1 MRSLAE
7 VRVLPAST
15 QKGNAEKYPSY
26 RAIAFI
32 CIIGTALAAIR
43 ITGHPDLMDN
53 EQQLQSAYVMDA
65 LQNHHWI
72 CQRDE
77 TGDITSKPPLYTWLA
92 ALSNLP
98 FHRITRVATSFPS
111 MASTIGL
118 ALILLALG
126 RRHFGELAGLCAALT
141 YLTSFWIL
149 RQIGLSRMDG
159 LFPFVV
165 TLAAWAAFRAWI
177 TGRGWIWFWLA
188 SAAATLTKAPVGLL
202 VGAAG
207 LLAAFWE
214 RSPSPGRGPLRQ
226 HAIGTSLFLL
236 ITAGWFAASCIAMG
250 SDVYHKL
257 ILDELVRHLVRK
269 DSGILPGQHFYIP
282 PAQFLSRFL
291 PWSLLACI
299 AGWRLWN
306 QPSSK
311 PSIRRFERFIFFW
324 LAGGMIPFCIAT
336 HQRADLLLPLCP
348 PAALLAGR
356 ELARFLHP
364 MNANLRRAFLA
375 AVVASGFI
383 VATLKYQFFSPR
395 HPAVRMTIDVR
406 QAARSIEK
414 AGGEEFPLT
423 HVAGSPYA
431 LQFYLN
437 TMRPLVKEWRALR
450 LLEGDEA
457 AFIITANTENIMPT
471 LNPRTAHEL
480 LHVPLVEHELQL
492 ISNRSEIRQED
503 RMVMAVGALD
513 IHTRGLR
520 WIHAAQTDFT
530 FSGKG
535 SVRFVNTSD
544 AEVRVRVVV
553 GRAEKSG
560 SVAAHGELSLEVP

>member
-1 MRSLAE
+1 M
-7 VRVLPAST
+7 LPALM
-15 QKGNAEKYPSY
+15 QKGSAERHPSY
-26 RAIAFI
+26 RAIVLI
-32 CIIGTALAAIR
+32 YIIGSALAAIR

-98 FHRITRVATSFPS
+98 FHRINRVATSFPS

-126 RRHFGELAGLCAALT
+126 RRHFGELAGLCAAFI
-141 YLTSFWIL
+141 YLTSFWVL

-159 LFPFVV
+159 LFPFVI
-165 TLAAWAAFRAWI
+165 TLAAWAAYRAWV

-214 RSPSPGRGPLRQ
+214 RSPSPYASPRRQ
-226 HAIGTSLFLL
+226 HALGASLFLL
-236 ITAGWFAASCIAMG
+236 ITAGWLAAACLAMG
-250 SDVYHKL
+250 SDVYDKL
-257 ILDELVRHLVRK
+257 IRHELVAHTVGHQK
-269 DSGILPGQHFYIP
+269 GIFPGQHFYIP

-291 PWSLLACI
+291 PWSIFACI
-299 AGWRLWN
+299 AGWRLWS
-306 QPSSK
+306 QPCSK
-311 PSIRRFERFIFFW
+311 PSIRRFERFTFFW
-324 LAGGMIPFCIAT
+324 LVGGMIPFCIAI

-364 MNANLRRAFLA
+364 MNAKLRRALLA

-383 VATLKYQFFSPR
+383 VAALKYHVFSPR
-395 HPAVRMTIDVR
+395 HPAVRMTLDVR
-406 QAARSIEK
+406 QAARSIEQ

-423 HVAGSPYA
+423 YVAAAPYA
-431 LQFYLN
+431 LQVYLN
-437 TMRPLVKEWRALR
+437 TMRPVVEEQRALH

-457 AFIITANTENIMPT
+457 VFIITADTESVMPM
-471 LNPRTAHEL
+471 LDPRIAHEL

-513 IHTRGLR
+513 IHTKGLR
-520 WIHAAQTDFT
+520 WIHAAERDFT

-535 SVRFVNTSD
+535 TARFVNTSNT
-544 AEVRVRVVV
+544 EVRVRVVV
-553 GRAEKSG
+553 GRTKKSG
-560 SVAAHGELSLEVP
+560 SVAAHGEWNLDVR